1 MTPKKAGFQNNDHK
15 DEKRKGK
22 QSRMKKKSFK
32 QRENTNCQTMF
43 WIICYLEKNKNLT
56 LNIRTIID
64 SHTSS
69 RVEETVK
76 KGTGN

>member
-1 MTPKKAGFQNNDHK
+1 
-15 DEKRKGK
+15 
-22 QSRMKKKSFK
+22 
-32 QRENTNCQTMF
+32 MF